1 MRDDI
6 SYVVIDTLN
15 HALSAYALELSQ
27 KRFPLKNVIIFSDRI
42 DCWNG
47 RQVITIPE
55 IGSARDYNK
64 IVFYD
69 LPNRIKTDY
78 ALFIQYDG
86 FVLNGELFSEQF
98 LNWDYIGAPWP
109 HFREHNVGNGGFS
122 LRSKKLI
129 SKVQE
134 YLLPTDVDAAEDI
147 VICRYLR
154 ARLENGWDVRFAPVK
169 VAEMFSY
176 ELAKPDFNTFG
187 FHGLSHLPS
196 LMQNNIQ
203 TLFDHIQPSSVS
215 KFFRSFRDACEKLP
229 NSHRKLFYDYC
240 IKHQSEMLRHAKL
253 NLEKQSNCEQII

>member
-42 DCWNG
+42 DCWND

-122 LRSKKLI
+122 LRSK
-129 SKVQE
+129 S
-134 YLLPTDVDAAEDI
+134 
-147 VICRYLR
+147 
-154 ARLENGWDVRFAPVK
+154 
-169 VAEMFSY
+169 
-176 ELAKPDFNTFG
+176 
-187 FHGLSHLPS
+187 
-196 LMQNNIQ
+196 
-203 TLFDHIQPSSVS
+203 
-215 KFFRSFRDACEKLP
+215 
-229 NSHRKLFYDYC
+229 
-240 IKHQSEMLRHAKL
+240 
-253 NLEKQSNCEQII
+253 